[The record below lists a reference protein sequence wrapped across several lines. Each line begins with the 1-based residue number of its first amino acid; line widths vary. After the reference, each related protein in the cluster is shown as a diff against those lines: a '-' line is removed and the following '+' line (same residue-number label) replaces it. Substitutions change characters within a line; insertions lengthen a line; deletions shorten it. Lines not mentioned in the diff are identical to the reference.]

1 MAQDFRT
8 ERIRLEL
15 IMQPE
20 TKYAIS
26 GDINIAYQVIGN
38 GPRDLILVP
47 GWMSNIEVLWEDPAV
62 ARFLRRLASFS
73 RLILFDKRGTGL
85 SDRLGNLPDL
95 ETRMDDVRAVM
106 DAVGSER
113 AALCGSSE
121 GGVMCALFAAT
132 YPSRTTALITIAS
145 YARQRPGPGQPWG
158 RTQEQQ
164 DQMLEAIQKDWGGPV
179 GLDLRAPSMA
189 NDERVRHWWARYL
202 RMSASPAAAL
212 ALTRINYEIDVRH
225 ILTAIRVPTLVL
237 HSVGDM
243 TVDVRGSRHIA
254 ASIAGA
260 KYVEFPGRDH
270 LPWGTDADAILDEV
284 EEFLTG
290 ERHGSEPDRILATI
304 LFTDIVGSTD
314 RAVVLG
320 DRRWR
325 DLLESFYGVVRREL
339 PRFRGLE
346 VGTVGDGM
354 LATFDGPARGVRC
367 ARSIADAVLPLGVNV
382 RTGLHTGECEVI
394 ENNVGGIAVHTA
406 ARVATLAQPGE
417 VLVSHTVKD
426 LVAGSGIR
434 FESRGTHTLK
444 GVPGEWP
451 LFAAIA

>member
-1 MAQDFRT
+1 MAQKYH
-8 ERIRLEL
+8 EREL

-26 GDINIAYQVIGN
+26 DDINIAYQVIGN

-47 GWMSNIEVLWEDPAV
+47 GWMSNIEVFWEEPAV

-113 AALCGSSE
+113 AALCGYSE

-132 YPSRTTALITIAS
+132 YPSRTTALITIGS
-145 YARQRPGPGQPWG
+145 YSRQKPGPGYLWG

-164 DQMLEAIQKDWGGPV
+164 DQFLDTIQKEWGGPV
-179 GLDLRAPSMA
+179 GLDLRAPSIA
-189 NDERVRHWWARYL
+189 NDDRVRHWWARFL

-212 ALTRINYEIDVRH
+212 ALTRMNYEIDVRH
-225 ILTAIRVPTLVL
+225 VLTAIRVPTLLL

-243 TVDVRGSRHIA
+243 AVDVHASRYMA
-254 ASIAGA
+254 ESIAGA
-260 KYVEFPGRDH
+260 KCVEFPSADH
-270 LPWGTDADAILDEV
+270 LPWAADADAILDEI

-314 RAVVLG
+314 RAAALG
-320 DRRWR
+320 DHRWR
-325 DLLESFYGVVRREL
+325 DLLESFYGVVRREF

-346 VGTVGDGM
+346 VGTTGDGM
-354 LATFDGPARGVRC
+354 LVTFDGPARGVRC
-367 ARSIADAVLPLGVNV
+367 ARSIADAVLPLGIQV
-382 RTGLHTGECEVI
+382 RTGLHTGECQVI

-451 LFAAIA
+451 LFAAIP

>member
-1 MAQDFRT
+1 M
-8 ERIRLEL
+8 EL

-47 GWMSNIEVLWEDPAV
+47 GWMSNIEVFWEEPAV

-85 SDRLGNLPDL
+85 SDRLGDVPDL

-113 AALCGSSE
+113 AALCGYSE

-132 YPSRTTALITIAS
+132 YPSRTTALITIGS
-145 YARQRPGPGQPWG
+145 FPRQKPGPDYPWG

-164 DQMLEAIQKDWGGPV
+164 EEFLHAIQKDWGGPV

-189 NDERVRHWWARYL
+189 NDDRVRQWWARFL

-212 ALTRINYEIDVRH
+212 ALTRMNYEIDVRH
-225 ILTAIRVPTLVL
+225 VLNAIRVPTLLL

-243 TVDVRGSRHIA
+243 TVNVRASRYMA
-254 ASIAGA
+254 ESIAGA
-260 KYVEFPGRDH
+260 KYVEFPGADH
-270 LPWGTDADAILDEV
+270 LPWGADADAILDEI

-290 ERHGSEPDRILATI
+290 ERHGPEPDRVLATI

-314 RAVVLG
+314 RAAALG
-320 DRRWR
+320 DHRWR

-346 VGTVGDGM
+346 VSTAGDGM

-367 ARSIADAVLPLGVNV
+367 ASSIADAVLPLGVQV

-394 ENNVGGIAVHTA
+394 DDNVGGIAVHTA
-406 ARVATLAQPGE
+406 ARVATLAHPGE

-444 GVPGEWP
+444 GIPGEWP
-451 LFAAIA
+451 LFAAVR